1 MKLATVLC
9 LLVAAGSAAAQDA
22 NDLDAARQGNSFAS
36 SQARPGAI
44 NDLVPGASL
53 TPPQAGL
60 NARDLRQSANA
71 QVRYC
76 ATHVSDPSCAGIV
89 QATEDAQ
96 RPRVGPGNND
106 PTVVGARQVFSDPG
120 VALGGLGQFSGCA
133 LNGVCSRDQFC
144 LGARCFSTRYTND
157 ADFAQTMTFMEA
169 VREAGVYLDP
179 ATTKVFSGQPNVCR
193 DRLLK
198 NCCYSDSAG
207 ASMSNQRLFTTGS
220 RLVYDLLMNST
231 NRNFVK
237 AGLTALMSGGG
248 FTGTYSTFGISVAVN
263 GSSLPAGSMVLGSG
277 ENYVIAIDPWSLA
290 ITATI
295 FIVAELSQCSKAESL
310 AALKEGAHLCH
321 SIGTW
326 CSECFRVLG
335 HCVSCIERST
345 GKCCFNSRLARM
357 INEQGRQQLGLG
369 WGTPER
375 PACDGFTV
383 ADLQRLDFSRMD
395 LTEFYDSIVPS
406 MPNVPAMQ
414 AGARERAA
422 NCYRGGGKC

>member
-1 MKLATVLC
+1 
-9 LLVAAGSAAAQDA
+9 
-22 NDLDAARQGNSFAS
+22 
-36 SQARPGAI
+36 
-44 NDLVPGASL
+44 
-53 TPPQAGL
+53 
-60 NARDLRQSANA
+60 
-71 QVRYC
+71 
-76 ATHVSDPSCAGIV
+76 
-89 QATEDAQ
+89 
-96 RPRVGPGNND
+96 
-106 PTVVGARQVFSDPG
+106 
-120 VALGGLGQFSGCA
+120 LGT
-133 LNGVCSRDQFC
+133 N
-144 LGARCFSTRYTND
+144 CFSTHYTND

-169 VREAGVYLDP
+169 AREAGVYLDP
-179 ATTKVFSGQPNVCR
+179 TTTKVFSGEPNVCR

-198 NCCYSDSAG
+198 NCCYADSAG

-220 RLVYDLLMNST
+220 RLVYDLLMNSN

-237 AGLTALMSGGG
+237 AGLTALMRGGG

-295 FIVAELSQCSKAESL
+295 YILADLSQCNKAESL

-321 SIGTW
+321 AIGTW

-383 ADLQRLDFSRMD
+383 GDLQRLDFSRMD

-406 MPNVPAMQ
+406 MPNVPAIQ